1 MVNFRDM
8 LPKQAV
14 DAMAMSFTFF
24 MIPATYL
31 YGLFYVC
38 PTLYPIT
45 DVSEEM
51 AEQNRFPYYFHWC
64 FCTFL
69 FVQTYFSLIM
79 TVVTDTS
86 CRRIALPVVSQPGW
100 YFCPHC
106 QYYAPPRSHHCS
118 ICKRCVLRRDHH
130 CYFVGKCIGYYNHRY
145 FISFLVYVVFTGFY
159 GLVFSCIAL
168 LRLMGGFS
176 LSIIPSLVFPMLA
189 WIFQIM
195 PINPLVMFET
205 SIIGFVTM
213 GAGVL
218 LGIQVFE
225 LFKGQ
230 TFYELQKKE
239 HGYSR
244 ALYRNIA
251 DVLGKNWLFGLMF
264 PCLPSSRIG
273 DGSHYKPKNSGQGD
287 GALGAPN
294 NQATGGGTRKMVQR
308 T

>member
-1 MVNFRDM
+1 
-8 LPKQAV
+8 
-14 DAMAMSFTFF
+14 
-24 MIPATYL
+24 
-31 YGLFYVC
+31 
-38 PTLYPIT
+38 
-45 DVSEEM
+45 
-51 AEQNRFPYYFHWC
+51 
-64 FCTFL
+64 
-69 FVQTYFSLIM
+69 
-79 TVVTDTS
+79 
-86 CRRIALPVVSQPGW
+86 
-100 YFCPHC
+100 
-106 QYYAPPRSHHCS
+106 
-118 ICKRCVLRRDHH
+118 
-130 CYFVGKCIGYYNHRY
+130 
-145 FISFLVYVVFTGFY
+145 
-159 GLVFSCIAL
+159 
-168 LRLMGGFS
+168 MGGFS

-287 GALGAPN
+287 GGI
-294 NQATGGGTRKMVQR
+294 RCS
-308 T
+308 